1 MSVESTV
8 RKLLPYTS
16 AGLAL
21 ALLYVGW
28 TFFSRWNDNSA
39 IDRSAAAAK
48 AKAEAKIVEMY
59 GSGNLKILNFYV
71 TPGVILRGQKGLLCY
86 GVSNAQT
93 VRIEPG
99 VEPVKP
105 SISRCIEI
113 APRKDTNYTLTAK
126 DAAGHSETKSLFV
139 RVQ

>member
-21 ALLYVGW
+21 ALLYVCW

-48 AKAEAKIVEMY
+48 AKAEAKAKADAEAKAKAA
-59 GSGNLKILNFYV
+59 SPKAPPTL
-71 TPGVILRGQKGLLCY
+71 
-86 GVSNAQT
+86 AA
-93 VRIEPG
+93 
-99 VEPVKP
+99 P
-105 SISRCIEI
+105 S
-113 APRKDTNYTLTAK
+113 
-126 DAAGHSETKSLFV
+126 
-139 RVQ
+139 